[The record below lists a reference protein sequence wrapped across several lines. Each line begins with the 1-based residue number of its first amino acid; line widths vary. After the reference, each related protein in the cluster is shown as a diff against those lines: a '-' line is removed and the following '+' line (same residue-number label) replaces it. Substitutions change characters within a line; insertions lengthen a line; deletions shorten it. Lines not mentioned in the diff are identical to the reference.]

1 MKNPYSMHITRGGL
15 YTKRNMIVRTE
26 YFFGGPAG
34 NASFILKRLRNNT
47 YLYIRIEFFIDIGRA
62 K

>member
-1 MKNPYSMHITRGGL
+1 MHITRGGL

-47 YLYIRIEFFIDIGRA
+47 YLYIRIEFFIDIGKA